1 MDATRGRSMRT
12 TILDRIKSQEQLLR
26 SQQLAAANVR
36 AIAEQLERNRI
47 RAIVPDVREDELD
60 CSCSCIARTK
70 PRRDK

>member
-1 MDATRGRSMRT
+1 MRT

-60 CSCSCIARTK
+60 LFVQLYRANK
-70 PRRDK
+70 A